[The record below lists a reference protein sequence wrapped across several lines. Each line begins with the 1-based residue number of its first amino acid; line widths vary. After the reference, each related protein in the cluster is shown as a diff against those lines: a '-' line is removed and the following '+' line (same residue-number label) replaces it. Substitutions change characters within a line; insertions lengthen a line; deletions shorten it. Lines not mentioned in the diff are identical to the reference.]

1 MKEERD
7 HALLSASSAKKWLNC
22 PPSARLE
29 DLFLDESSKAADEG
43 SLAHSISEL
52 KLRKTFVEV
61 AMTDRSYKAK
71 LNKLKKETLYQDEM
85 ERYTDAYVDY
95 VSKIAYSFPTSP
107 YVAIEKKID
116 YSNIAPEGF
125 GTADCVI
132 LYGSECHV
140 IDFKYGKGVP
150 VKAEANPQLALYA
163 LGVLLAYKAFYP
175 IDKITLH
182 IVQPRLDNFSSW
194 VTNAAELTTWSEI
207 VVKPAALLAFEG
219 KGEFKQGT
227 WCDDCF
233 CRAAATC
240 KHRADTNMELLKYE
254 GAEPPKLLSNL
265 AVGEILEK
273 AQFLAKWVKKL
284 ENYALDQLVKGNEI
298 YGWKIVEGRSNRV
311 IQDID
316 AAFEALVTAG
326 YDKALLYENKPLAL
340 TAVEQLISKE
350 DYESVLSKYIAKPQ
364 GSPTLALYGDKRP
377 EMKLKTT
384 AAEDFGGDNQYK
396 EE

>member
-1 MKEERD
+1 MKVERD

-29 DLFLDESSKAADEG
+29 DLFPDESSKAAEEG

-52 KLRKTFVEV
+52 KLRKIFIEI
-61 AMTDRSYKAK
+61 AMTDKSYKTK
-71 LNKLKKETLYQDEM
+71 LNKLKKQVLYQDEM

-95 VSKIAYSFPTSP
+95 VSKIAYSFPPSP
-107 YVAIEKKID
+107 YIAIEKKID
-116 YSNIAPEGF
+116 YSSIAPEGF

-132 LYGSECHV
+132 IYGKECHV

-163 LGVLLAYKAFYP
+163 LGVLFAYKAFYP

-194 VTNAAELTTWSEI
+194 VTNATELTSWSET

-219 KGEFKQGT
+219 KGEFKQGA

-350 DYESVLSKYIAKPQ
+350 DYENVLSKYIAKPQ
-364 GSPTLALYGDKRP
+364 GSPTLALHGDKRP

-384 AAEDFGGDNQYK
+384 ATEDFGGDNQYK